1 MHLFRSLGRLA
12 ALVIV
17 GLLLAPPAAQAQ
29 KYRTAGGVRYSTGS
43 LGLTLQQKI
52 LEKATLEGIALASS
66 REVSATVL
74 AERHFPV
81 LGPSLNYYLGAGGH
95 LGTHKD
101 NGGFGGFDG
110 MLGVEYKV
118 AFTRLLLSADFKPS
132 IEFGG
137 EDWARFPVGFS
148 LRYVIVQDK
157 SKGFLGIFGSDDDKK
172 KSKSKEGKSKQKG
185 SGIFGL

>member
-1 MHLFRSLGRLA
+1 MNLIRLVGRLGA
-12 ALVIV
+12 ILVLV
-17 GLLLAPPAAQAQ
+17 WLLAPQGAQAQ
-29 KYRTAGGVRYSTGS
+29 KYRTAGGIRYSSGS
-43 LGLTLQQKI
+43 LGLTVQQKI

-66 REVSATVL
+66 RELSATVL

-110 MLGVEYKV
+110 IIGVEYKV

-132 IEFGG
+132 VEFGG

-148 LRYVIVQDK
+148 LRYVIIQDK
-157 SKGFLGIFGSDDDKK
+157 SSGLFGVFGSDKDKK
-172 KSKSKEGKSKQKG
+172 KSKSKDKKKG
-185 SGIFGL
+185 GGIFGL